1 MTAEEE
7 RERLIAEKAQL
18 EAELGEIR
26 QRKNARELEII
37 RKQFEPRDDFRLR
50 REIELE
56 ARQAATPAR
65 ERVAEIAA
73 RLQEIG
79 PKRNENPQ
87 AETLRAILQALV
99 DIRDAIKSR
108 DIIGCDQ

>member
-1 MTAEEE
+1 MNADNE
-7 RERLIAEKAQL
+7 RGRLIAEKAKL
-18 EAELGEIR
+18 EAYIGEIR

-65 ERVAEIAA
+65 ERLAEIVA
-73 RLQEIG
+73 RLQELK
-79 PKRNENPQ
+79 PKGNENPQ
-87 AETLRAILQALV
+87 AETLRAILETLV
-99 DIRDAIKSR
+99 EIKDFITSM
-108 DIIGCDQ
+108 DSIGGDR